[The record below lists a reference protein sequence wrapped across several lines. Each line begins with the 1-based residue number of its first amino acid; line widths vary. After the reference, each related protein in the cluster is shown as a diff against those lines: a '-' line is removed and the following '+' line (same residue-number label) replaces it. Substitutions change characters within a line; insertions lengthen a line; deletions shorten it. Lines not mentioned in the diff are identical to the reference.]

1 MKTPGIGLPRP
12 HTGSARGVWI
22 HAVLASIVT
31 LAMFSTAWS
40 GPGAFAYPLDD
51 TYIHMAI
58 GHTLANHGVWGA
70 VPHAPASASS
80 SPLWTM
86 MLALVYAT
94 PVSQW
99 AELKL
104 YTPLALNLLW
114 QAALIWLFVR
124 VLSAHTTAW
133 LAAMLAWLPT
143 GVVGTSAIGMEH
155 VAHTV
160 LQLAFTWQAALACTQ
175 AETLSRNHTIRLC
188 LLAALAA
195 MARYEALF
203 VIAPAV
209 AWLFARRQIR
219 VGMFVTLS
227 ATLPCCCWDSG
238 GCTTVGGCCP
248 TRCC

>member
-1 MKTPGIGLPRP
+1 MNKQGIGLPDPR
-12 HTGSARGVWI
+12 TGSASGVWI

-124 VLSAHTTAW
+124 VLSAHTPAW
-133 LAAMLAWLPT
+133 LAAVLAWLPT

-160 LQLAFTWQAALACTQ
+160 L
-175 AETLSRNHTIRLC
+175 
-188 LLAALAA
+188 
-195 MARYEALF
+195 Y
-203 VIAPAV
+203 
-209 AWLFARRQIR
+209 
-219 VGMFVTLS
+219 
-227 ATLPCCCWDSG
+227 
-238 GCTTVGGCCP
+238 
-248 TRCC
+248 